1 MQNKDIFLCH
11 ASEDKESVVR
21 PLASVLESHEITCWL
36 DEAEILWG
44 ESITRKVNQGL
55 ATSRFVLVVLS
66 AHSMDKNWPQRE
78 LDAAQ
83 NLEASSG
90 QVKIL
95 PLLVGNSEQRAR
107 ILGRL
112 PLLNDKRYLV
122 WDGHG
127 DQIVQELILLLG
139 KQDQIEGDVFTRPS
153 LHADIPMPRIKKAFT
168 DLDRERFL
176 RESFAAIASYF
187 QAALKYLDQGVPE
200 IDTDF
205 DEIQRYKFVARIFI
219 NGQEEARCKVW
230 RGGLGGDGIGYCED
244 FWDYDEDNTFSE
256 QLSIESSDTEL
267 GLKFLMGCRWGNE
280 GNARGL
286 LSPQIAA
293 EELWKR
299 FIQRI
304 EG

>member
-21 PLASVLESHEITCWL
+21 PLANLLESNGISCWL
-36 DEAEILWG
+36 DEAEIHWG

-55 ATSRFVLVVLS
+55 LDSRFVVVVLS
-66 AHSMDKNWPQRE
+66 AHCMEKNWPQRE
-78 LDAAQ
+78 LYAAL

-95 PLLVGNSEQRAR
+95 PLLVGDSEQRRR
-107 ILGRL
+107 ILDRL
-112 PLLNDKRYLV
+112 PLLNDKRFLV
-122 WDGHG
+122 WDGRG

-139 KQDQIEGDVFTRPS
+139 KQCQTEGDVFPRPS
-153 LHADIPMPRIKKAFT
+153 LDTDIPMPRIKKTFT
-168 DLDRERFL
+168 DLDREHFL
-176 RESFAAIASYF
+176 RESFTAIASYF
-187 QAALKYLDQGVPE
+187 RAALKHLDQGVPE

-205 DEIQRYKFVARIFI
+205 DEIQRYKFVARIFV
-219 NGQEEARCKVW
+219 NGQEEARCKIW

-244 FWDYDEDNTFSE
+244 FRDYDEDNTFSE

-267 GLKFLMGCRWGNE
+267 GLKFLMGFRWGHE
-280 GNARGL
+280 GNDREL
-286 LSPQIAA
+286 LSPPKAA